1 MSVSGVSLLGVTQ
14 DEAAD
19 AIRNS
24 GENVTMV
31 IARNPYPEDDQV
43 HFGFFR
49 SIYYYKKAAHIDFAA
64 PDFYMCHL

>member
-14 DEAAD
+14 NEAAD
-19 AIRNS
+19 AIRNM

-43 HFGFFR
+43 QCTIWIL
-49 SIYYYKKAAHIDFAA
+49 SIYIIVGVRV
-64 PDFYMCHL
+64 CVRV

>member
-49 SIYYYKKAAHIDFAA
+49 SIYYLRRQRISILLRQTST
-64 PDFYMCHL
+64 CVT